1 MSVRDVRADRDV
13 RDVRD
18 DRELKDNKAHKV
30 PLIVIYSVI

>member
-30 PLIVIYSVI
+30 PLIVFYSVI

>member
-13 RDVRD
+13 KD

>member
-1 MSVRDVRADRDV
+1 MSVRDVRAD

>member
-1 MSVRDVRADRDV
+1 MSVRDVKADRDV
-13 RDVRD
+13 RDDRD

>member
-13 RDVRD
+13 
-18 DRELKDNKAHKV
+18 RELKDNKAHKV